1 MCDKIYL
8 KAEKENNT
16 SQLIKSLLYK
26 SKFSLILEEDAQ
38 LSIINNFKKHISKS
52 TFPTKNVLQN
62 MLANLYWQYFSQ
74 NRYKFYNRTK
84 TAEKVDAIDFRT
96 WDLNTLFKEIH
107 TYFKASLE
115 SSEKLQEIKLMILQR
130 FYPFKKTQ
138 KNTDLLYLIY

>member
-1 MCDKIYL
+1 
-8 KAEKENNT
+8 
-16 SQLIKSLLYK
+16 
-26 SKFSLILEEDAQ
+26 
-38 LSIINNFKKHISKS
+38 
-52 TFPTKNVLQN
+52 

-115 SSEKLQEIKLMILQR
+115 SSEKLQEINIDDFAAILSL
-130 FYPFKKTQ
+130 Q
-138 KNTDLLYLIY
+138 KNSKKYRPTLFDLLANNALEFYKSSETSITRPSYKFILDTPLYLNDITSFYN